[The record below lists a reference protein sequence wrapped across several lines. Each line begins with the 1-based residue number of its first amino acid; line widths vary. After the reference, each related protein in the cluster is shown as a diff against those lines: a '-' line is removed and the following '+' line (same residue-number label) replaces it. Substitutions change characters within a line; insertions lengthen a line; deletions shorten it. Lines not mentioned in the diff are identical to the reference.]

1 MFGLICRTSLE
12 ISFSELLSVV
22 VLKKE
27 GDFSSFMMSRLCSSR
42 CPVESTYVRAKAI
55 DKEVKDILLRIIKN
69 REGSMKSGDAKN
81 NNLLGMLLES
91 NQQHLQEHDDTGLSH
106 EGQDVCLK
114 QTARCRRSTRL
125 KEKKMLQTKQTTISS
140 ISTSGTH
147 NTRGSTTGKRG
158 DRRPRP
164 RWIRSWICGLTVFFL
179 GANKNFVFAQDAS
192 AIEAFPENG
201 QEQAHI
207 TGLRRIEDGS
217 GKLDEAERFFQ
228 AALEEAKKGFGEK
241 DPHVASSCN
250 NLAELYR
257 VKREYAKAEPLYI
270 EAISILEDS
279 YGPNDIRS
287 GDMFSGSVVGKD
299 CDQLFGDPN
308 SLYAD
313 SSSFSSTSGASVG
326 AALHNLGQFY
336 FVLRKLEQACKCYEI
351 KGRILGFGHT
361 DYAETMYHLG
371 RVLYLQKKEK
381 EAEDLIRES
390 IRILEEAGMGE
401 STICIRRMNYLAQIL
416 LKSNRL
422 NVTEG
427 ENLQRKILHIME
439 LSKGWDSVETIFAAE
454 KLALTLQSLGN
465 LNEAE
470 ELLER
475 CLAAKQKILHE
486 NHLQVAVNMLHLAQ
500 LARLKSSN
508 LQKVKIS
515 EAREELDKA
524 KLLLYSS
531 IRIAKENLGFT
542 GVSQKNLKNS
552 TLNEKDKHL
561 ALITL
566 LQALESIIP
575 LEVKRQELAEPE
587 DALEYPSEIEVA
599 LRECISIFKESYQ
612 RSMVLKYPDVK
623 KHYILCLKHL
633 ADHTITIMKNPAFET
648 IMNESQ
654 KSRALKDLVDEA
666 QQIEAELSSKQH

>member
-1 MFGLICRTSLE
+1 M
-12 ISFSELLSVV
+12 
-22 VLKKE
+22 
-27 GDFSSFMMSRLCSSR
+27 
-42 CPVESTYVRAKAI
+42 
-55 DKEVKDILLRIIKN
+55 
-69 REGSMKSGDAKN
+69 
-81 NNLLGMLLES
+81 
-91 NQQHLQEHDDTGLSH
+91 
-106 EGQDVCLK
+106 
-114 QTARCRRSTRL
+114 
-125 KEKKMLQTKQTTISS
+125 
-140 ISTSGTH
+140 
-147 NTRGSTTGKRG
+147 
-158 DRRPRP
+158 
-164 RWIRSWICGLTVFFL
+164 
-179 GANKNFVFAQDAS
+179 
-192 AIEAFPENG
+192 
-201 QEQAHI
+201 
-207 TGLRRIEDGS
+207 
-217 GKLDEAERFFQ
+217 
-228 AALEEAKKGFGEK
+228 
-241 DPHVASSCN
+241 
-250 NLAELYR
+250 YR
-257 VKREYAKAEPLYI
+257 VKKEYAKAEPLYI

-279 YGPNDIRS
+279 YGSNDIR
-287 GDMFSGSVVGKD
+287 
-299 CDQLFGDPN
+299 
-308 SLYAD
+308 
-313 SSSFSSTSGASVG
+313 VG

-336 FVLRKLEQACKCYEI
+336 FVLRKLEQAHNCYERALKI

-454 KLALTLQSLGN
+454 KLSLTLQSLGN

-475 CLAAKQKILHE
+475 CLVARQKILHE

-500 LARLKSSN
+500 LARFKSSN

-552 TLNEKDKHL
+552 TINEKDKHL

-566 LQALESIIP
+566 LQALDSIIP
-575 LEVKRQELAEPE
+575 LEVKKQELAEPG
-587 DALEYPSEIEVA
+587 DALEYPSEIEFA
-599 LRECISIFKESYQ
+599 LHECISIFKESYKW
-612 RSMVLKYPDVK
+612 SMVLKYPDVE

-633 ADHTITIMKNPAFET
+633 VDPSITIMKNPAFEQ

-654 KSRALKDLVDEA
+654 KSRVLKDLVDEA
-666 QQIEAELSSKQH
+666 RQIEAELSSKQH

>member
-1 MFGLICRTSLE
+1 MWIRRGL
-12 ISFSELLSVV
+12 
-22 VLKKE
+22 
-27 GDFSSFMMSRLCSSR
+27 
-42 CPVESTYVRAKAI
+42 A
-55 DKEVKDILLRIIKN
+55 LLR
-69 REGSMKSGDAKN
+69 
-81 NNLLGMLLES
+81 
-91 NQQHLQEHDDTGLSH
+91 
-106 EGQDVCLK
+106 
-114 QTARCRRSTRL
+114 RL
-125 KEKKMLQTKQTTISS
+125 
-140 ISTSGTH
+140 
-147 NTRGSTTGKRG
+147 
-158 DRRPRP
+158 RRPVQLAAP
-164 RWIRSWICGLTVFFL
+164 RMLPLTGTTASSSVTRYGYFKFGFSWDKHKLDLMLGIILSGQTVFFL

-217 GKLDEAERFFQ
+217 VISNTHTTKWRIFTDNGRELSLKGKLDEAERFFQ

-279 YGPNDIRS
+279 YGPNDIR
-287 GDMFSGSVVGKD
+287 
-299 CDQLFGDPN
+299 
-308 SLYAD
+308 
-313 SSSFSSTSGASVG
+313 VG

-336 FVLRKLEQACKCYEI
+336 FVLRKLEQACKCYERALKI